1 MSSLLLNFTHAKE
14 RTITVLH
21 PIQLPELKP
30 TQEDGNKAT
39 FVVEPLHPGYG
50 MTLGNSLRRVI
61 LSSLGGAAVTAV
73 KIDSVAHEFS
83 TIEGVK
89 EDVVEI
95 ILNLKK
101 LRFRVFSDEP
111 QYLILSVSRKGEI
124 TAADIKT
131 TADVEIVNPD
141 QIIATLDNAKIKLGM
156 EIKVEKGRGY
166 VPVEN
171 REAEKLEVGMIAVDA
186 LYSPI
191 QRVRYNVEN
200 TRVGQMTD
208 LDRLNME
215 IETDGTITP
224 HEAIRQA
231 AEILV
236 DHFRVVA
243 GNVAADEAT
252 SASAG
257 AVDLGSSKINIEEV
271 NFSPRT
277 TNALINNDI
286 KSVQDLL
293 KLSDTELRELK
304 GFGSKAY
311 DEVKE
316 KIAELGITD
325 SKEVV

>member
-1 MSSLLLNFTHAKE
+1 
-14 RTITVLH
+14 VLH
-21 PIQLPELKP
+21 PIQLPELK
-30 TQEDGNKAT
+30 TVREDGNKTT
-39 FVVEPLHPGYG
+39 FAIEPLYSGYG

-101 LRFRVFSDEP
+101 IRFRVFSDEP
-111 QYLILSVSRKGEI
+111 QFLMLTASAKGEI
-124 TAADIKT
+124 TAASIKT
-131 TADVEIVNPD
+131 TADVEIVNPE
-141 QIIATLDNAKIKLGM
+141 QVIATLDNAKVKLGM

-166 VPVEN
+166 VPIEH
-171 REAEKLEVGMIAVDA
+171 REGEKLEVGMIAVDA
-186 LYSPI
+186 LYSPV

-200 TRVGQMTD
+200 TRVGQVTD
-208 LDRLNME
+208 LDRLVLE
-215 IETDGTITP
+215 VETDGTITP
-224 HEAIRQA
+224 QDAVRQA

-236 DHFRVVA
+236 EHFHVVA
-243 GNVAADEAT
+243 GQPLGIATATTDE
-252 SASAG
+252 
-257 AVDLGSSKINIEEV
+257 DLGDTSGQTKLSIEEI
-271 NFSPRT
+271 SLTPRT

-286 KSVQDLL
+286 KTVRDLMR
-293 KLSDTELRELK
+293 LSDQELRELK

-316 KIAELGITD
+316 RLVELGYDTE
-325 SKEVV
+325 KVG

>member
-1 MSSLLLNFTHAKE
+1 M
-14 RTITVLH
+14 LH

-30 TQEDGNKAT
+30 VREEGNKAT
-39 FVVEPLHPGYG
+39 FVVEPLHSGYG

-111 QYLILSVSRKGEI
+111 QFLVLNASKKGAV

-131 TADVEIVNPD
+131 TADVEVVNPD
-141 QIIATLDNAKIKLGM
+141 QLIATLDKDKVMLGM

-191 QRVRYNVEN
+191 VRVRYSVEN

-208 LDRLNME
+208 LDRLTME

-224 HEAIRQA
+224 HDAIRQA
-231 AEILV
+231 AETLV

-243 GNVAADEAT
+243 GNMSAEGAAVAAPAAID
-252 SASAG
+252 S
-257 AVDLGSSKINIEEV
+257 GSSKINIEEI
-271 NFSPRT
+271 NLSPRT
-277 TNALINNDI
+277 SNALINNDI
-286 KSVQDLL
+286 KSVKDLL

-311 DEVKE
+311 EEVKE

-325 SKEVV
+325 TEKVD

>member
-1 MSSLLLNFTHAKE
+1 M
-14 RTITVLH
+14 LH

-30 TQEDGNKAT
+30 TQEEGNKAT
-39 FVVEPLHPGYG
+39 FLVEPLHPGYG

-111 QYLILSVSRKGEI
+111 QYLVLTASKKGEV

-141 QIIATLDNAKIKLGM
+141 QILATLDKDKTKFGM

-191 QRVRYNVEN
+191 ARVRYNVEN

-208 LDRLNME
+208 LDRLVME

-224 HEAIRQA
+224 HDAIRQA

-236 DHFRVVA
+236 EHFRVVA
-243 GNVAADEAT
+243 GNLAVEDASYTNSDHADSS
-252 SASAG
+252 SA
-257 AVDLGSSKINIEEV
+257 KINIEEI
-271 NFSPRT
+271 NLSPRT

-286 KSVQDLL
+286 KSVKDLF
-293 KLSDTELRELK
+293 KLSDSELRELK

-311 DEVKE
+311 DEVKL
-316 KIAELGITD
+316 KVAELGFTD
-325 SKEVV
+325 SEKVG

>member
-1 MSSLLLNFTHAKE
+1 M
-14 RTITVLH
+14 LH
-21 PIQLPELKP
+21 PIQLPELK
-30 TQEDGNKAT
+30 TVQEEGNKAT
-39 FVVEPLHPGYG
+39 FVIEPLHSGYG

-89 EDVVEI
+89 EDVVEV
-95 ILNLKK
+95 ILNLKR

-111 QYLILSVSRKGEI
+111 QFLVLTASGKGPVK
-124 TAADIKT
+124 ASSIKT
-131 TADVEIVNPD
+131 TSDVEIVNPD
-141 QIIATLDNAKIKLGM
+141 QVIATLDDAKVKLGM

-166 VPVEN
+166 VPVES

-186 LYSPI
+186 LYSPV

-208 LDRLNME
+208 LDKLVIE
-215 IETDGTITP
+215 IETDGTISP
-224 HEAIRQA
+224 AEAIRQA
-231 AEILV
+231 SEVLV
-236 DHFRVVA
+236 EHFQVVA
-243 GNVAADEAT
+243 GHSTASESSARDDRADSGAA
-252 SASAG
+252 
-257 AVDLGSSKINIEEV
+257 KINIEEI
-271 NFSPRT
+271 NLSPRT

-286 KSVQDLL
+286 KTVKDLL
-293 KLSDTELRELK
+293 KLSDSELRELK

-316 KIAELGITD
+316 KITELGFTAE
-325 SKEVV
+325 KVG

>member
-1 MSSLLLNFTHAKE
+1 M
-14 RTITVLH
+14 LH
-21 PIQLPELKP
+21 PIQLPELKALR
-30 TQEDGNKAT
+30 EEGNKAT
-39 FVVEPLHPGYG
+39 FAIEPLHPGYG

-61 LSSLGGAAVTAV
+61 LSSLGGAAVTAA
-73 KIDSVAHEFS
+73 KIDTVAHEFS

-95 ILNLKK
+95 ILNLKR

-111 QYLILSVSRKGEI
+111 QFLVLTKSGKGPV

-131 TADVEIVNPD
+131 TSDVEIVNPD
-141 QIIATLDNAKIKLGM
+141 QLIATLDNDKVKLGM

-171 REAEKLEVGMIAVDA
+171 RESEKLEVGMIAVDA
-186 LYSPI
+186 LYSPVA
-191 QRVRYNVEN
+191 RVRYNVEN

-208 LDRLNME
+208 LDRLVME

-236 DHFRVVA
+236 EHFQVVA
-243 GNVAADEAT
+243 GKVASEQAGVSPAAD
-252 SASAG
+252 AG
-257 AVDLGSSKINIEEV
+257 SGAAKINIEEV
-271 NFSPRT
+271 NLSPRT

-286 KSVQDLL
+286 KTVKDLL
-293 KLSDTELRELK
+293 RLSDTELRELK

-311 DEVKE
+311 EEVKD
-316 KIAELGITD
+316 KIAELGFTPTE
-325 SKEVV
+325 KVG